1 MRNAAA
7 MRAEEPSDDAL
18 ELTSRVSGADRDAQ
32 RDLVVRL
39 LGRVR
44 RTVTALL
51 RSDPEADDAMQVS
64 MLEILQAASSYRG
77 EGSLERWA
85 DRIAVRTTLRLV
97 RERRIHGAHVDDDAN
112 PAALP
117 APPADDAAI
126 TPRTVARCLEGL
138 PEARRTCLV
147 LRHVHGY
154 SVEEIAE
161 LTNASPNTVKDRL
174 LQGRAQLRKIL
185 RRDEIGRVP

>member
-1 MRNAAA
+1 MKNAAA

-18 ELTSRVSGADRDAQ
+18 ELTSRVSGADPDAQ

-64 MLEILQAASSYRG
+64 MIEILQAASTYRG

-85 DRIAVRTTLRLV
+85 DRIAVRATLRLV
-97 RERRIHGAHVDDDAN
+97 RERRMRGAHVDDDAD

-126 TPRTVARCLEGL
+126 TPRAVARWLESL

-185 RRDEIGRVP
+185 RRDEIGRVE